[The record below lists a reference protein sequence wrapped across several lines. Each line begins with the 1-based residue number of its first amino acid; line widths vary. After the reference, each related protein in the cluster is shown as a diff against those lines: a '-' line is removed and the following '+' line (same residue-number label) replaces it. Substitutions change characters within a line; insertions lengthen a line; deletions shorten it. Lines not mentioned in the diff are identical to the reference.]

1 MFLMGMAL
9 IFSLGVDTSSA
20 ALSSTIYVSPHG
32 NDSWNGQSATYN
44 STSKSGPKA
53 TIKNATKS
61 LQSGMVFVE
70 IGTYHETGI
79 TINNEIT
86 IKGQSKTG
94 TIIDGD
100 KKGQIF
106 IIPKG
111 STVEIVDI
119 RLINGNSDFGGAIKN
134 SGKLT
139 LTNTYLSKNTASSGG
154 AVWNEG
160 TMTITGCTFESNVGN
175 SSSYGGG
182 AIYSE
187 NGNIIIS
194 NSNFTQN
201 LAKFMGGAVFNSAKS
216 TCTIKS
222 TNFSGNNVLGST
234 TTSGGAVSNS
244 GILTVNNSV
253 FYTNAAQFG
262 GALFNE
268 NSTIVN
274 NCTFISNQAQYGGAV
289 YNQGYFNL
297 TGSTMT
303 KNFAYYDGGVFA
315 GYGGNANLKFNRIV
329 GNIADQGRIV
339 YTDKDYVNANYNW
352 WGSNSSPQAFIYGN
366 VNATK
371 WMVLTL
377 NSTKLIKNG
386 IPTNITANFLYDNTK
401 VKHDPSNGHVPDGV
415 NVIFS
420 STQGSF
426 KPSGTYTV
434 NGQVVTIY
442 TATQTGTVTL
452 NALADNQTVK
462 SNVTVVKPL
471 LINGT
476 TPKNGAINVAGNT
489 KIQVKFNQN
498 IQKGNMSIDLLNSS
512 GTKIAFT
519 TSIINNVLTL
529 TPKTTLKTGNYYLIL
544 HSGSVLSQFNSS
556 LSLYRLNFAVD
567 NTAPKLMSTS
577 PKNLQT
583 KVSPT
588 ATISISYNEN
598 IQKGTNFSK
607 ITVKNLI
614 TGKNIAIKS
623 GASKNSIFIQTST
636 KTKNTWYLVSVP
648 SASVKDYAG
657 NNQQVNYSFKFKT

>member
-1 MFLMGMAL
+1 MGLAL

-79 TINNEIT
+79 TINSEIT
-86 IKGQSKTG
+86 IKGQSKTS

-106 IIPKG
+106 IISKG
-111 STVEIVDI
+111 STAEIVDI

-154 AVWNEG
+154 AIWNNG
-160 TMTITGCTFESNVGN
+160 TTTITGCTFEFNVGN
-175 SSSYGGG
+175 NSAYGGG
-182 AIYSE
+182 AIHNE
-187 NGNIIIS
+187 NGTLFIS

-201 LAKFMGGAVFNSAKS
+201 SAKTLGGAVFNAAKS

-222 TNFSGNNVLGST
+222 SNFTGNQVLES
-234 TTSGGAVSNS
+234 SKAYGGAVSNS
-244 GILTVNNSV
+244 GILALNNSV
-253 FYTNAAQFG
+253 FYMNAAEFG

-268 NSTIVN
+268 NYTILN
-274 NCTFISNQAQYGGAV
+274 NCTFNSNQASEGGAV
-289 YNQGYFNL
+289 YNTGNFNL
-297 TGSTMT
+297 TSSILT
-303 KNFAYYDGGVFA
+303 KNIAMNYGGAFA
-315 GYGGNANLKFNRIV
+315 GYGGNANINFNRIV
-329 GNIADQGRIV
+329 GNGAVKGSGV
-339 YTDKDYVNANYNW
+339 YTDKDNVNANSNW
-352 WGSNSSPQAFIYGN
+352 WGSNSSPQGFIFGN
-366 VNATK
+366 VTASK

-377 NSTKLIKNG
+377 NSPKLIKNG

-415 NVIFS
+415 NIIFS

-426 KPSGTYTV
+426 KPSSTYTV

-442 TATQTGTVTL
+442 TSTQTGTVTL
-452 NALADNQTVK
+452 SALADNQTVK
-462 SNVTVVKPL
+462 FNATVIKPL

-476 TPKNGAINVAGNT
+476 TPKNGAIKVSGNT
-489 KIQVKFNQN
+489 KIQLKFNQN
-498 IQKGNMSIDLLNSS
+498 IKRGNMSIDLLNSN

-519 TSIINNVLTL
+519 TSIINNILTF
-529 TPKTTLKTGNYYLIL
+529 TPKTTLKTGKYYLIL
-544 HSGSVLSQFNSS
+544 HSGSVLSQLNSS
-556 LSLYRLNFAVD
+556 LSLYKFNFSVD
-567 NTAPKLMSTS
+567 KTAPKLMSTS
-577 PKNLQT
+577 LKNIQT
-583 KVSPT
+583 RVSTT
-588 ATISISYNEN
+588 ATIIIRYNEN
-598 IQKGTNFSK
+598 VQKGTNFSK

-614 TGKNIAIKS
+614 TGKNIVIKS
-623 GASKNSIFIQTST
+623 SISKNSAIIQTST
-636 KTKNTWYLVSVP
+636 KTKNTWYMVNVP

-657 NNQQVNYSFKFKT
+657 NNQQVSYSFKFKT

>member
-1 MFLMGMAL
+1 MGLGL

-61 LQSGMVFVE
+61 LQSGMVFVL

-160 TMTITGCTFESNVGN
+160 TLSITGCTFDSNVGN

-182 AIYSE
+182 AIYNE

-201 LAKFMGGAVFNSAKS
+201 LAKFMGGAVFNSVKS

-222 TNFSGNNVLGST
+222 TNFSGNNVLGSS
-234 TTSGGAVSNS
+234 TTSGGAISNS
-244 GILTVNNSV
+244 GILTVTNSV
-253 FYTNAAQFG
+253 FYTNAAEYG

-268 NSTIVN
+268 NSSLIY
-274 NCTFISNQAQYGGAV
+274 NCTFSSNQGQYGGAV

-297 TGSTMT
+297 TCSTLT
-303 KNFAYYDGGVFA
+303 KNFAYYNGGVFA

-329 GNIADQGRIV
+329 GNIADYGPGV
-339 YTDKDYVNANYNW
+339 YTDKDYVNSNYNW

-371 WMVLTL
+371 WMVLNI
-377 NSTKLIKNG
+377 NSPKLIKNG
-386 IPTNITANFLYDNTK
+386 TPTNITANLLYDNTK
-401 VKHDPSNGHVPDGV
+401 VKHDPSNGHVPDGM
-415 NVIFS
+415 NVKFTS
-420 STQGSF
+420 NMGSF
-426 KPSGTYTV
+426 KPASTYTV
-434 NGQVVTIY
+434 NGEVVTIY
-442 TATQTGTVTL
+442 TSTQTGAVNL
-452 NALADNQTVK
+452 YASVDNQTVK
-462 SNVTVVKPL
+462 LNATIVKPL
-471 LINGT
+471 LVNGT
-476 TPKNGAINVAGNT
+476 TPKNGAINVPGNT

-498 IQKGNMSIDLLNSS
+498 IKRGNMYIDLLNSS
-512 GTKIAFT
+512 GTKIGFT
-519 TSIINNVLTL
+519 SSIINNVLTL
-529 TPKTTLKTGNYYLIL
+529 TPKTTLKTGNYCLIL
-544 HSGSVLSQFNSS
+544 HTGSVISQLNSN

-567 NTAPKLMSTS
+567 NTAPKLISTT

-583 KVSPT
+583 KVST
-588 ATISISYNEN
+588 SSTISMRFTEN
-598 IQKGTNFSK
+598 IQKSTNFSK
-607 ITVKNLI
+607 ITVKNLS
-614 TGKNIAIKS
+614 TGKIIAIKS
-623 GASKNSIFIQTST
+623 SVSKNSVYIQTGA

-648 SASVKDYAG
+648 AASVKDFAG
-657 NNQQVNYSFKFKT
+657 NNQQMSYSFKFKT